1 MFVFLV
7 GCLDYKAYDVPTEEE
22 VNVDDL
28 DLIDEIAQIEQ
39 EIEATENT
47 DDYLVEGE
55 EVLVE
60 TPVEG
65 TEEEV
70 DEVVVEE
77 DVMLPE
83 LTEEENLEEVSDED
97 MSVISVKEN
106 EWVKLNVKVTDPD
119 NDKVTYRFTK
129 PLSNNG
135 EWKTNYG
142 DAGEYV
148 VTLSATDGML
158 TTEKKIKIVVERVNV
173 APIISGVKDITV
185 REGDTVTFK
194 PTVSDPNKDAV
205 TLTTSQPLKSGTWVT
220 DHTSAGEYEITV
232 LATDGELETVQK
244 FKLSV
249 TDVNVL
255 PEITGLKD
263 VTVKEGEIVK
273 IKPVVSDLDE
283 DEFTVTI
290 SEPVGDDGIWE
301 TGFTDHGEYV
311 VTVTV
316 DDGKDKVTK
325 KVKVV
330 IEDVNMPPNIVDVS
344 LKMNNVVAE
353 NTANAEG

>member
-1 MFVFLV
+1 
-7 GCLDYKAYDVPTEEE
+7 
-22 VNVDDL
+22 
-28 DLIDEIAQIEQ
+28 
-39 EIEATENT
+39 
-47 DDYLVEGE
+47 
-55 EVLVE
+55 
-60 TPVEG
+60 
-65 TEEEV
+65 
-70 DEVVVEE
+70 
-77 DVMLPE
+77 
-83 LTEEENLEEVSDED
+83 
-97 MSVISVKEN
+97 
-106 EWVKLNVKVTDPD
+106 
-119 NDKVTYRFTK
+119 
-129 PLSNNG
+129 
-135 EWKTNYG
+135 
-142 DAGEYV
+142 
-148 VTLSATDGML
+148 ML